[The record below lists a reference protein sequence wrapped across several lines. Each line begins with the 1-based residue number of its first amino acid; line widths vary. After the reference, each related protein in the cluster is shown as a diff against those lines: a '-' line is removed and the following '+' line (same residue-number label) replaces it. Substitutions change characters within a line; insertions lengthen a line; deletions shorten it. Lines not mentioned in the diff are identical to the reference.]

1 MKVPPLDL
9 KAQFEVIKDDV
20 NAKFEQIFST
30 HQYILGPFVAELEA
44 EIASLCGV
52 GYGIGVASGS
62 DAILLSLMAVGVTE
76 GDLVVTTPFT
86 FFSTVSAITRL
97 GAKPYFVDIDPL
109 TCNLDP
115 YQLAD
120 VRASNIKAV
129 LPVHL
134 YGQMANMEEIGCWAD
149 MHEAAIIEDAAQAI
163 GASRNGRM
171 AGSWSAAAAFSFYPT
186 KNLGGAGDGGMIV
199 TDNEKLAEKLRCL
212 RDHGAKQRY
221 YHDEI
226 GLNSRLDAFQAA
238 VLLAK
243 YPHLSAWNDKRRAI
257 ADHYRLELADLPVE
271 LPKEDTG
278 NVHIYHQFV
287 IRTTKRDE
295 LKAYLDQ
302 AGVYTAIFYPVPLHL
317 QRCFQFLGYIE
328 GDFPEAEKA
337 ASEVL
342 ALPIF
347 PEMGEERF
355 EIVVKAVR
363 KFFEG

>member
-9 KAQFEVIKDDV
+9 KAKFEVIQDDV
-20 NAKFEQIFST
+20 HSRFEQILAT
-30 HQYILGPFVAELEA
+30 HHYILGPYVAELEG
-44 EIASLCGV
+44 EIAKFCGV
-52 GYGIGVASGS
+52 EHGIGVASGS
-62 DAILLSLMAVGVTE
+62 DAILLALMAVGVTE
-76 GDLVVTTPFT
+76 GDVVITTPFT
-86 FFSTVSAITRL
+86 FFSTVSSITRL
-97 GAKPYFVDIDPL
+97 GVKPYFIDIDPL

-115 YQLAD
+115 NQLAD
-120 VRASNIKAV
+120 VRATKVKAI

-134 YGQMANMEEIGCWAD
+134 YGQLADMEEIGCWAD
-149 MHEAAIIEDAAQAI
+149 MNDAAIVEDAAQAI

-171 AGSWSAAAAFSFYPT
+171 AGSWGAAGAFSFYPT

-243 YPHLSAWNDKRRAI
+243 YPHLAAWNDKRRDI
-257 ADHYRLELADLPVE
+257 ADQYRREFADLPIE

-287 IRTTKRDE
+287 IRTQKRDE
-295 LKAYLDQ
+295 LKAHLDQ
-302 AGVYTAIFYPVPLHL
+302 AGVYTAVFYPVPLHL
-317 QRCFQFLGYIE
+317 QKCFQYLGYHE

-337 ASEVL
+337 AAEVL

-347 PEMGEERF
+347 PEIGAERF
-355 EIVVKAVR
+355 NIVVNAVR
-363 KFFEG
+363 EFFGG